1 MSGGEKRRMMVYAHF
16 FREVFKKFMGN
27 SSLIVLEY
35 HLSKKLSGADPF
47 ELLLTE
53 PRAFYDALVSIFGP
67 EGSFLLLKLLFK
79 QIVDGY
85 RLTGWSADEFVKS
98 IISGGENA
106 RKSLLKLLEE
116 IPLTENT

>member
-1 MSGGEKRRMMVYAHF
+1 MIVYAHF
-16 FREVFKKFMGN
+16 FREAFKRFMGN
-27 SSLIVLEY
+27 SSLVVLEY
-35 HLSKKLSGADPF
+35 HLSKKLAGADPF

-53 PRAFYDALVSIFGP
+53 PRAFYNALVSIFGP

-106 RKSLLKLLEE
+106 RRSMLRLLEE
-116 IPLTENT
+116 LPLTENM